1 MKVQPTASMRLR
13 WLGDLAICSWGTRAG
28 AAATA
33 SLGPPAYSPTRKAW
47 RPAMQERLASHLCA
61 TASSVEL
68 RRVAVERLAPT
79 TVKPL

>member
-1 MKVQPTASMRLR
+1 MKVHPAASMRLR

-28 AAATA
+28 VAATA

-47 RPAMQERLASHLCA
+47 RPATQERLSNHLCA
-61 TASSVEL
+61 TASVEL
-68 RRVAVERLAPT
+68 RRVACERLAPT